1 MEEFIRQLLKDAGV
15 PESTDPEVRQQLEKD
30 LADRAS
36 DLINKRLIDAMSEK
50 DAKAFSKLLDDKPDD
65 LGAMQQFIDQHVPD
79 KEKVAGAALLEFRA
93 LYLGA
98 AA

>member
-15 PESTDPEVRQQLEKD
+15 PESTDPEVRKQLEKD
-30 LADRAS
+30 LTDRAT
-36 DLINKRLIDAMSEK
+36 DLVNRRLIDAMSEK
-50 DAKAFSKLLDDKPDD
+50 NAEAFSKLLDERPDN
-65 LGAMQQFIDQHVPD
+65 LAVMQQFIDEHVPN
-79 KEKVAGAALLEFRA
+79 KEQVAGAALLEFRA